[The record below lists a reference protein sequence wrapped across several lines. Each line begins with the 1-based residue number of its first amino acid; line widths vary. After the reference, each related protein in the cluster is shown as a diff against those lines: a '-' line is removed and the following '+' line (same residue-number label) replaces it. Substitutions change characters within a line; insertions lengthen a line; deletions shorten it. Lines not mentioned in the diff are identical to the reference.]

1 MWRPPE
7 VGADQGRRSSRRNS
21 MSSDIDSLV
30 EGEDGGEESRN
41 DRSWVRTPSCMRA
54 PTLPKPGKKQGE
66 TISKGHKNYELML
79 NLQLGIRH
87 AVGRQSAPAS
97 LDLKSSAFD
106 PKEKVWTRFPPE
118 GSKHT
123 PPHQSCDFRWKDY
136 CPLVFRTLR
145 KLFDVD
151 PGDYML
157 SICGDDALLEL
168 SSPGKSGSFFYF
180 TNDDKYMIKTM
191 KKAEVKVLLRML
203 PAYYKH
209 VRSFDNTLVTKFFG
223 LHCVKITGA
232 IQKKVRFVIMGNLF
246 CSNYSI
252 HRRFD
257 LKGSSHGRTTDKPI
271 DQIDET
277 TTLKDLDLNFIF
289 RLEGSWYED
298 FCRQVDKDYSSS
310 PDNETTQTALEDEE
324 RRKAPV
330 KLGIS
335 MPSRVEN
342 VVKNPESE
350 SQLIGEPTG
359 EFQDVIL
366 FFGIIDILQD
376 YDISKKL
383 EHAYK
388 SMQYDPNSISAV
400 DPKQYCKRFRD
411 FIYRAFS
418 EDLHSPREL
427 TGKKKL
433 TKHDHE
439 ALRFIELAENGT
451 DPATIDA
458 SEELAKKLGCT
469 YTYRTLFRTFNYK
482 GMHVLH
488 HSAKGAHVTL
498 THHLVEFLGIDVDKK
513 DSTGRTILHIAVPRN
528 SGGYFGHV
536 LAKLEPSIDMKDN
549 LGLTPLQLSILLGK
563 YAAMQKLI
571 DFGADIHIRSLYG
584 GPIHAAVALDDEI
597 ALEALMRKSVNVD
610 DIIDGGITPLACAA
624 YNGSLQ
630 AGANVQISKPIGKA
644 IVADLTSSES
654 MVQILLDSG
663 ANADAIDEVMFE
675 DPPIIAAAKRKQ
687 MNVVQLLLSSSTP
700 IEGVDW
706 SLNGIIAYTESVT
719 FKAEDDVH
727 TAARVTAL
735 RERMFNAL
743 ENINYLLAD
752 ICCKALRND
761 VSTTEWDRLRNLNLL
776 YLSHSFHGQK
786 PVLSSDAIVN
796 MALVYQKQD
805 KGKEVMCL
813 KAALAL
819 NPQNERAES
828 LLRYSLLS

>member
-1 MWRPPE
+1 MNPLPPPASRLWEASIRKLKYSTILRGSVVPSGAAFDGAAAAATGGDPVTLTPSLSVSSSTSNTIYQYEDGDDDIDSVLDDVDTDDDDVDEASLGEPSHSDQLLPSGDFYQGDLRGDLPHGAGKYLWTDGSMYEGSWRGGRAAGRGKFSWSSGAIYEGDLAGGYMHGQGTYIGELGDTFAGLWANNLRHGRGTQAYVNGDVAADQGMWRPPE

-30 EGEDGGEESRN
+30 EGEDGGEETRN

-257 LKGSSHGRTTDKPI
+257 LKGSSHGRTTDKPL

-289 RLEGSWYED
+289 RDHGMKISAGKWTKIVSFWSKRELWITVFWLAFTSKTD
-298 FCRQVDKDYSSS
+298 AKIYSSS

-324 RRKAPV
+324 KRKAPV
-330 KLGIS
+330 KLGIG

-418 EDLHSPREL
+418 ED
-427 TGKKKL
+427 
-433 TKHDHE
+433 
-439 ALRFIELAENGT
+439 
-451 DPATIDA
+451 
-458 SEELAKKLGCT
+458 
-469 YTYRTLFRTFNYK
+469 
-482 GMHVLH
+482 
-488 HSAKGAHVTL
+488 
-498 THHLVEFLGIDVDKK
+498 
-513 DSTGRTILHIAVPRN
+513 
-528 SGGYFGHV
+528 
-536 LAKLEPSIDMKDN
+536 
-549 LGLTPLQLSILLGK
+549 
-563 YAAMQKLI
+563 
-571 DFGADIHIRSLYG
+571 
-584 GPIHAAVALDDEI
+584 
-597 ALEALMRKSVNVD
+597 
-610 DIIDGGITPLACAA
+610 
-624 YNGSLQ
+624 
-630 AGANVQISKPIGKA
+630 VQ
-644 IVADLTSSES
+644 
-654 MVQILLDSG
+654 
-663 ANADAIDEVMFE
+663 
-675 DPPIIAAAKRKQ
+675 
-687 MNVVQLLLSSSTP
+687 
-700 IEGVDW
+700 
-706 SLNGIIAYTESVT
+706 
-719 FKAEDDVH
+719 
-727 TAARVTAL
+727 
-735 RERMFNAL
+735 
-743 ENINYLLAD
+743 
-752 ICCKALRND
+752 
-761 VSTTEWDRLRNLNLL
+761 
-776 YLSHSFHGQK
+776 
-786 PVLSSDAIVN
+786 
-796 MALVYQKQD
+796 
-805 KGKEVMCL
+805 
-813 KAALAL
+813 
-819 NPQNERAES
+819 
-828 LLRYSLLS
+828 